1 LNPITPFKPDHHEAA
16 MPVTPD
22 FSVKGKHILITGG
35 TGGIGAAFTK
45 AFLEHGASVIAADIA
60 EPKSALDSRVR
71 YEQLDVRDDRAV
83 EALASRVERLDALIH
98 CAGRL
103 ARWEEYKPEVFQDIL
118 NIHLVGNLRLAN
130 AFRPH
135 LKASRG
141 CLINIGSMYSY
152 FGAPQVPAYAA
163 AKTAVISLT
172 KSLAIA
178 FAADGIRVNAIAPGW
193 IKTEISRGGREN
205 PEFNA
210 KVVARIPGGE
220 WAEPE
225 ELAGTAIFLASS
237 ASRLINGVTIPV
249 DGGYCAS

>member
-1 LNPITPFKPDHHEAA
+1 MTASPN
-16 MPVTPD
+16 
-22 FSVKGKHILITGG
+22 FSVTDKTVLITGG
-35 TGGIGAAFTK
+35 TGGIGGAFAT
-45 AFLEHGASVIAADIA
+45 AFLASGAKVVAVDLNPPK
-60 EPKSALDSRVR
+60 EPDPRIR
-71 YEQLDVRDDRAV
+71 YELLDVRDDKAIS
-83 EALASRVERLDALIH
+83 ALAAQIATLDVVIH

-103 ARWEEYKPEVFQDIL
+103 ARWEEYKPDVFLDVL

-135 LKASRG
+135 LKASQG

-152 FGAPQVPAYAA
+152 FGAPQVPGYAA
-163 AKTAVISLT
+163 AKSAVVSLT

-220 WAEPE
+220 WAEPSD
-225 ELAGTAIFLASS
+225 LAGAAVFLASP
-237 ASRLINGVTIPV
+237 AARLINGVTIPV

>member
-1 LNPITPFKPDHHEAA
+1 MSVA
-16 MPVTPD
+16 PD
-22 FSVKGKHILITGG
+22 FSVAGKTVLITGG
-35 TGGIGAAFTK
+35 TGGIGGCFAK
-45 AFLEHGASVIAADIA
+45 AFVAHGAKVIVADLNP
-60 EPKSALDSRVR
+60 PKEFDPQIR
-71 YEQLDVRDDRAV
+71 YELLDVRDDAAV
-83 EALASRVERLDALIH
+83 EALATKVETLDVVIH

-103 ARWEEYKPEVFQDIL
+103 ARWDEYKPEVFMDII

-135 LKASRG
+135 LKATKG

-163 AKTAVISLT
+163 AKSGVVSLT
-172 KSLAIA
+172 RSLAIS
-178 FAADGIRVNAIAPGW
+178 FASDGIRVNALAPGW

-225 ELAGTAIFLASS
+225 DLAGTAVFLAS
-237 ASRLINGVTIPV
+237 AAARLINGVTIPV
-249 DGGYCAS
+249 DGGYTAS